1 MLHRRPS
8 ASELRGARPVFLL
21 EVFWLGRVYRFC
33 TEPLLVTK
41 ADGTALRFGGSLD
54 LRSLQDS
61 LSRSDGNPQG
71 GTASMS
77 VVFPEL
83 SLMREYLEGRIL
95 EGAVC
100 ELSMVFVRGGIAA
113 TIYEDRLIQLRGHV
127 SRPQIGFHD
136 RPEGFAGFTVTAR
149 PFDTKTPILNPSARL
164 SSVTIPGTPSDYYGA
179 MYPLVFGSPG
189 NADIPGSP
197 AYTIDTTPGDRRT
210 LIAVGRLDA
219 DEVTIS
225 DEDGTYY
232 VRRPVLYNNDSNG
245 ILYAYVST
253 TNAPSGFTKS
263 TGKHFIHWVEST
275 TTQTTKYALSNPFG
289 AGGLHRATDLA
300 RYLLGLTGAEVDD
313 AQWVSSAP
321 LLDRYTFSGYVN
333 DASVTVWDFMSAQML
348 PLMPLQVRV
357 GAHGLYP
364 VSLLPS
370 AYPSQL
376 PQLTVE
382 ASRGLEQ
389 VSPVQITQ
397 ELRDIVNQMALSY
410 LYNAREDRLTAQL
423 VSTPDEGI
431 SNRTRSTEAQRSREI
446 YGERP
451 GPDIEATYLADDSG
465 AQHALRWLLYDRGFL
480 HMAVQLRAAP
490 RYGWLMVGDEVSL
503 TASALALSGRRATV
517 TSKQWDG
524 SSWRLVLAWSL
535 APLEATF

>member
-1 MLHRRPS
+1 MQHRRPA
-8 ASELRGARPVFLL
+8 ASELRGSRPVFIL
-21 EVFWLGRVYRFC
+21 EVEWLGRKDRFC

-77 VVFPEL
+77 VVFPDL

-113 TIYEDRLIQLRGHV
+113 TVYEDRMIQLRGHV

-149 PFDTKTPILNPSARL
+149 PFDTKTPILQ
-164 SSVTIPGTPSDYYGA
+164 SSQRITATTQPYTADDYHGA
-179 MYPLVFGSPG
+179 LYPLVIGSPG
-189 NADIPGSP
+189 SAALPGSP
-197 AYTIDTTPGDRRT
+197 AYVRT
-210 LIAVGRLDA
+210 LQDSTKRALIAVGRVDA
-219 DEVTIS
+219 NRVTIS
-225 DEDGTYY
+225 DEAGLEFTALSVGHEVDELGT
-232 VRRPVLYNNDSNG
+232 
-245 ILYAYVST
+245 LYAQVDLTS
-253 TNAPSGFTKS
+253 PPGGFDIS
-263 TGKHFIHWVEST
+263 DGKKIYCHWT
-275 TTQTTKYALSNPFG
+275 YLGNDQYGLKNPYG
-289 AGGLHRATDLA
+289 TDGIHRATDLA
-300 RYLLGLTGAEVDD
+300 RYLLSLTGAEVDD

-333 DASVTVWDFMSAQML
+333 DPRTTVWDFMRSQML

-357 GAHGLYP
+357 GARGLYP

-376 PQLTVE
+376 PQLTVDP
-382 ASRGLEQ
+382 SRGLEQ

-397 ELRDIVNQMALSY
+397 ELRDIVNEMALSY
-410 LYNAREDRLTAQL
+410 LYNAREDRLTATL
-423 VSTPDEGI
+423 VSTPDTSI
-431 SNRTRSTEAQRSREI
+431 TDRTRTTEAVRSREI

-451 GPDIEATYLADDSG
+451 GPDIQATYLADDSG
-465 AQHALRWLLYDRGFL
+465 AQQALRWLLYDRGFL

-535 APLEATF
+535 APMEANF

>member
-8 ASELRGARPVFLL
+8 ASELRGSRPVFLL

-136 RPEGFAGFTVTAR
+136 RPDGFAGFTVTAR
-149 PFDTKTPILNPSARL
+149 PFDTKTPILN
-164 SSVTIPGTPSDYYGA
+164 SSQRITATTQPYTADDYHGA

-189 NADIPGSP
+189 SASLPGSP
-197 AYTIDTTPGDRRT
+197 AYVRT
-210 LIAVGRLDA
+210 LQSSGKRAIIAAGRVDA
-219 DEVTIS
+219 NRVTIS
-225 DEDGTYY
+225 DENGLEATALTVTHEQDELGALFAQVDLTTLPTDFDISDGKRIFCHWTYLGSDQY
-232 VRRPVLYNNDSNG
+232 GL
-245 ILYAYVST
+245 L
-253 TNAPSGFTKS
+253 
-263 TGKHFIHWVEST
+263 
-275 TTQTTKYALSNPFG
+275 NPFG
-289 AGGLHRATDLA
+289 SGGLHRATDLA

-333 DASVTVWDFMSAQML
+333 DPSVTVWDFMSAQML

-370 AYPSQL
+370 LYPSQL

-397 ELRDIVNQMALSY
+397 ELRDIVNEMALSY

-535 APLEATF
+535 APLDASF

>member
-8 ASELRGARPVFLL
+8 ASELRGSRPVFLL

-41 ADGTALRFGGSLD
+41 SDGTALRFGGSLD
-54 LRSLQDS
+54 LRSLQDT

-100 ELSMVFVRGGIAA
+100 ELSMVFVRAGIAA
-113 TIYEDRLIQLRGHV
+113 TIYEDRMIQIRGHV

-149 PFDTKTPILNPSARL
+149 PFDTKTPILT
-164 SSVTIPGTPSDYYGA
+164 SSQRITATTQPFTADDYHGA
-179 MYPLVFGSPG
+179 MYPLIIGSPG
-189 NADIPGSP
+189 SASLPGSP
-197 AYTIDTTPGDRRT
+197 AYVRT
-210 LIAVGRLDA
+210 LQSTAKRAIIAAGRVDA
-219 DEVTIS
+219 NRVTIS
-225 DEDGTYY
+225 DENGLDATALTVTHEQDDLGALFAQVDLTTLPTDFDISDGKRIFCHWTY
-232 VRRPVLYNNDSNG
+232 LGNDQFG
-245 ILYAYVST
+245 L
-253 TNAPSGFTKS
+253 
-263 TGKHFIHWVEST
+263 
-275 TTQTTKYALSNPFG
+275 LNPFG
-289 AGGLHRATDLA
+289 SGGLHKATDLA

-333 DASVTVWDFMSAQML
+333 DPSVTVWDFMSAQML

-370 AYPSQL
+370 LYPSQL

-382 ASRGLEQ
+382 ASKGIEQ

-397 ELRDIVNQMALSY
+397 ELRDIVNEMALSY

-431 SNRTRSTEAQRSREI
+431 TNRTRSTEAQRSREI

-465 AQHALRWLLYDRGFL
+465 AQHALRWLLYDKGFL
-480 HMAVQLRAAP
+480 HMAVQLRAAA

-524 SSWRLVLAWSL
+524 SAFRFVLAWSL
-535 APLEATF
+535 APLEASF

>member
-1 MLHRRPS
+1 MQHRRPA
-8 ASELRGARPVFLL
+8 ASELRGSRPVFIL
-21 EVFWLGRVYRFC
+21 EVEWLGRVDRFC

-77 VVFPEL
+77 VVFPDL

-113 TIYEDRLIQLRGHV
+113 TVYEDRMIQLRGHV

-149 PFDTKTPILNPSARL
+149 PFDTKTPILQ
-164 SSVTIPGTPSDYYGA
+164 SSQRITATTQPYTADDYHGA
-179 MYPLVFGSPG
+179 LYPLVIGSPG
-189 NADIPGSP
+189 SAALPGSP
-197 AYTIDTTPGDRRT
+197 AYVRT
-210 LIAVGRLDA
+210 LQDSTKRALIAVGRVDA
-219 DEVTIS
+219 NRVTIS
-225 DEDGTYY
+225 DEAGLEFTALSVGHEVDELGT
-232 VRRPVLYNNDSNG
+232 
-245 ILYAYVST
+245 LYAQVDLTSP
-253 TNAPSGFTKS
+253 PSGFDIS
-263 TGKHFIHWVEST
+263 DGKKIYCHWT
-275 TTQTTKYALSNPFG
+275 YLGNDQYGLKNPYG
-289 AGGLHRATDLA
+289 TDGIHRATDLA
-300 RYLLGLTGAEVDD
+300 RYLLSLTGAEVDD

-333 DASVTVWDFMSAQML
+333 DARTTVWDFMRSQML

-357 GAHGLYP
+357 GARGLYP

-376 PQLTVE
+376 PQLTVDP
-382 ASRGLEQ
+382 SRGLEQ

-397 ELRDIVNQMALSY
+397 ELRDIVNEMALSY
-410 LYNAREDRLTAQL
+410 LYNAREDRLTATL
-423 VSTPDEGI
+423 VSTPDTSI
-431 SNRTRSTEAQRSREI
+431 TDRTRTTEAVRSREI

-451 GPDIEATYLADDSG
+451 GPDIQATYLADDSG
-465 AQHALRWLLYDRGFL
+465 AQQALRWLLYDRGFL
-480 HMAVQLRAAP
+480 HMAIQLRAAP

-524 SSWRLVLAWSL
+524 SAWRLVLAWSL
-535 APLEATF
+535 APMEANF

>member
-1 MLHRRPS
+1 
-8 ASELRGARPVFLL
+8 
-21 EVFWLGRVYRFC
+21 
-33 TEPLLVTK
+33 
-41 ADGTALRFGGSLD
+41 
-54 LRSLQDS
+54 
-61 LSRSDGNPQG
+61 
-71 GTASMS
+71 MS
-77 VVFPEL
+77 VVFPDL

-100 ELSMVFVRGGIAA
+100 ELSMVFVRGGIAS
-113 TIYEDRLIQLRGHV
+113 TIYEDRMIQIRGHV
-127 SRPQIGFHD
+127 SRPQVGFHD

-164 SSVTIPGTPSDYYGA
+164 SSVTIPATPSDYHGA
-179 MYPLVFGSPG
+179 MYPLIIGSPG
-189 NADIPGSP
+189 SADIPGSP
-197 AYTIDTTPGDRRT
+197 AYTIKTTAGDRRT
-210 LIAVGRLDA
+210 LIGVGKMDA
-219 DEVTIS
+219 NRVTIS
-225 DEDGTYY
+225 DEDGNTYTG
-232 VRRPVLYNNDSNG
+232 RPISYLNDSNG
-245 ILYAYVST
+245 TLYGYVST
-253 TNAPSGFTKS
+253 TNAPGGFTKS
-263 TGKHFIHWVEST
+263 EGRHFIHWT
-275 TTQTTKYALSNPFG
+275 YLGNDQFGFSNPFG
-289 AGGLHRATDLA
+289 SGGLHRATDLA

-313 AQWVSSAP
+313 AQWISSAP
-321 LLDRYTFSGYVN
+321 LLDRYTFSGYIN
-333 DASVTVWDFMSAQML
+333 DPSVTVWDFMSAQML

-370 AYPSQL
+370 LYPSQL
-376 PQLTVE
+376 PQLTVDP
-382 ASRGLEQ
+382 SKGVEQ

-397 ELRDIVNQMALSY
+397 ELRDIVNEMALSY

-465 AQHALRWLLYDRGFL
+465 AQHALRWLLYDKGFL
-480 HMAVQLRAAP
+480 HMAVQLRAAA

-524 SSWRLVLAWSL
+524 SAFRFVLAWSL
-535 APLEATF
+535 APLEASF